1 MASKTLPHPE
11 RDPGLDPGEQSPF
24 ETPPTVGGSSEDA
37 KAPIH
42 PEQKGL
48 RSLPPLREVIARH
61 GLMAKKS
68 LGQNFILDL
77 NVTRRIARA
86 AASDESRPFGG
97 VNVIEVGPGP
107 GGLTRALLETDASRV
122 VAIERDR
129 RALAA
134 LQELAAAYPGRLE
147 LVEGD
152 ALELDPAAL
161 TAVPR
166 QIVANLPYNIATA
179 LLLRWLDNMGAYESL
194 TLMFQREVAERL
206 VAAPRSPAYGRLSV
220 IVQWLAKPKI
230 LFDLPPR
237 AFVPP
242 PKVTSSVVSFVPRAE
257 PLAPASKAALERVTA
272 AAFGQRRKMLRA
284 SLRTL
289 GIAPEPLLEAAGVTP
304 TARAEE
310 LSVAEFCA
318 LARALEIRS

>member
-1 MASKTLPHPE
+1 MSDSRLAPGRRVFLRHARMSPE
-11 RDPGLDPGEQSPF
+11 PNTDQ
-24 ETPPTVGGSSEDA
+24 
-37 KAPIH
+37 
-42 PEQKGL
+42 
-48 RSLPPLREVIARH
+48 LPPLRDVIARH

-86 AASDESRPFGG
+86 AGPFDGFD
-97 VNVIEVGPGP
+97 VIEVGPGP
-107 GGLTRALLETDASRV
+107 GGLTRALLETGTRRV
-122 VAIERDR
+122 VAIERDP

-161 TAVPR
+161 TDAPR
-166 QIVANLPYNIATA
+166 KIVANLPYNIATA
-179 LLLRWLDNMGAYESL
+179 LLLRWLDKIGAYDSL
-194 TLMFQREVAERL
+194 ILMFQREVAERL
-206 VAAPRSPAYGRLSV
+206 IATPRSPAYGRLSV
-220 IVQWLAKPKI
+220 IVQWLAEPKI

-242 PKVTSSVVSFVPRAE
+242 PKVTSSVVSLVPRAM
-257 PLAPASKAALERVTA
+257 PLAPADKATLERVTA

-284 SLRTL
+284 SLKRL
-289 GIAPEPLLEAAGVTP
+289 GVPVQPLLTAAAIVP

-310 LSVAEFCA
+310 LSVAQFCA
-318 LARALEIRS
+318 LARALETLS